1 MLTKCQGLT
10 FSEMTHGVRLPER
23 MSHGATALPSTDL
36 RQSQRAA
43 SFPPEV
49 SPEERRVPK
58 IQLPLENKGNI
69 CVLSSGDVNGN
80 IIWVWGCFGAAQA
93 LHHVLEMMGQ
103 TGMLL
108 ARHMGHELVLLWDD
122 FRMSPKG

>member
-1 MLTKCQGLT
+1 MSGPYLFRNDSWCSTARADEPWSHSPAQ
-10 FSEMTHGVRLPER
+10 HG
-23 MSHGATALPSTDL
+23 
-36 RQSQRAA
+36 RAA
-43 SFPPEV
+43 VTEGSKLPPEV
-49 SPEERRVPK
+49 SLKEGRVPK

-80 IIWVWGCFGAAQA
+80 ILWVWGCFGAAQA
-93 LHHVLEMMGQ
+93 LHHVLKMMGQ

-108 ARHMGHELVLLWDD
+108 AGHMGHELVLLWDD